1 MKTYYSHIGVIS
13 ISGWMTIWLFF
24 ASAVL
29 GQSQTNP
36 SESDLYLAE
45 LLTNAPPPG
54 FATRV
59 SYLKS
64 FKNQK
69 DILEAYQSG
78 KLSKGEAEI
87 AMEIDK
93 VLPGDKVSMDTYGK
107 VVDQNGQ
114 RVVDAKVR
122 GFLEFEDKD
131 NDDEHDTTTDA
142 QGRFQFLG
150 LHAEG
155 LAMVPEKDGYE
166 FNSRISPN
174 VNRPSNY
181 LPDPNNP
188 LVITMW
194 KLKGAEPMKHS
205 TIHAY
210 IPCDGSITR
219 FDLLSGKQDPNGD
232 FSISLSR
239 NPANIIPNK
248 PFSWSVTFEVTNGGL
263 QGITNIYPY
272 EALMDGYQSRITF
285 DFPTNAPKWSS
296 LFTPALYF
304 KSKDGKIFCRMTVK
318 IMADFQPPPTL
329 FRAEI
334 YANPAGSRN
343 LEFDPAKQIRQ

>member
-1 MKTYYSHIGVIS
+1 MKTHYSHINVIS
-13 ISGWMTIWLFF
+13 IIGLTTVWLFF
-24 ASAVL
+24 ASVGLA
-29 GQSQTNP
+29 QSQPSPSVIDPDIAEMLSTNP
-36 SESDLYLAE
+36 
-45 LLTNAPPPG
+45 PPPG
-54 FATRV
+54 FATRLD
-59 SYLKS
+59 YIKS
-64 FKNQK
+64 FTKEK
-69 DILEAYQSG
+69 DILDAYHKSV
-78 KLSKGEAEI
+78 LDKGEAMV
-87 AMEIDK
+87 ALAALD
-93 VLPGDKVSMDTYGK
+93 DQVSMDTYGK
-107 VVDQNGQ
+107 VVDQNGNPIAG
-114 RVVDAKVR
+114 VKVNGHLGSETDSYTER
-122 GFLEFEDKD
+122 
-131 NDDEHDTTTDA
+131 NTTTDA
-142 QGRFQFLG
+142 SGLFHFLG
-150 LHAEG
+150 LHG
-155 LAMVPEKDGYE
+155 SWLAMHFQKDGYE
-166 FNSRISPN
+166 FDERLLPE
-174 VNRPSNY
+174 RPKNY
-181 LPDPNNP
+181 LPDLNNP